1 MKTKRKVTS
10 RRLERCQG
18 RLRAKLC
25 LSTAKNALMVVHL
38 FDCNGLWFL
47 LSRCRLWVLYWQR
60 SLLMFVEILTRGIRN
75 LPFCLGISGIQC
87 SFVVIV
93 RACQTSHQREAADA
107 LEAVTESTPPV
118 HPEVCSGCNQT
129 IKTHVTCVGH
139 AAAACDWECRSRS
152 ACCPRRDVV
161 RGWQDRDGLCFLVA
175 PRCEKIG
182 ERGRRKRH
190 HVEDE

>member
-1 MKTKRKVTS
+1 MLGQAEHKDQAQSVTS

-18 RLRAKLC
+18 RSRAKLC

-75 LPFCLGISGIQC
+75 LPFCLEISGIQC
-87 SFVVIV
+87 SFVV
-93 RACQTSHQREAADA
+93 RACQTSPQREAADTRSPSGEDA

-129 IKTHVTCVGH
+129 FKTHVTCVGH
-139 AAAACDWECRSRS
+139 AAAACDWGVSVSVCVLS
-152 ACCPRRDVV
+152 AARCCLWLAVQRWSVLL
-161 RGWQDRDGLCFLVA
+161 GGT
-175 PRCEKIG
+175 KI
-182 ERGRRKRH
+182 
-190 HVEDE
+190 